1 MTSSKNIKLE
11 GIGLYVP
18 TTPESSI
25 IGTVKIVLGTPTKGT
40 KLVSKEVTWVS
51 KAPEVVDKIYRAMF
65 ETPILID
72 AQTKYTIHLYLGP
85 SEKYCA
91 AFRGIGGRPMVMG
104 DEGVAFIFA
113 TAFGKYR
120 TILN

>member
-1 MTSSKNIKLE
+1 M
-11 GIGLYVP
+11 
-18 TTPESSI
+18 
-25 IGTVKIVLGTPTKGT
+25 
-40 KLVSKEVTWVS
+40 
-51 KAPEVVDKIYRAMF
+51 DKIYRAMF